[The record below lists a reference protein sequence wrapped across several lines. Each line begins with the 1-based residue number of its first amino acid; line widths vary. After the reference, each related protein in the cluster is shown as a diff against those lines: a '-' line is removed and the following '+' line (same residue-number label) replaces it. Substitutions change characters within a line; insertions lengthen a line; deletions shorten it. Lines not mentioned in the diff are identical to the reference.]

1 MYGEN
6 QPGISSLHINLLL
19 RVICFTTPKVKLTRK
34 VRNNAYGQKGFTS
47 IQIINKFKA
56 SKKKNHDKM
65 IKLLKLIQ
73 KKYDVL
79 WCKLN
84 GLIDSN
90 VFPFSYLSI
99 HVVIFEEKNRIRV
112 ITNTINSSDIWMF
125 MYVLKNLILTYSVGY
140 IDTLI

>member
-1 MYGEN
+1 
-6 QPGISSLHINLLL
+6 
-19 RVICFTTPKVKLTRK
+19 
-34 VRNNAYGQKGFTS
+34 
-47 IQIINKFKA
+47 
-56 SKKKNHDKM
+56 M
-65 IKLLKLIQ
+65 IKWSRCLNGNQIIQ

-90 VFPFSYLSI
+90 VFPFSYPSI

-125 MYVLKNLILTYSVGY
+125 MYVLKNLIFTYSSEGY
-140 IDTLI
+140 IDT

>member
-6 QPGISSLHINLLL
+6 QPRISSLHINLLL
-19 RVICFTTPKVKLTRK
+19 RVICFTSPKKLTRK
-34 VRNNAYGQKGFTS
+34 VRHNAYRQNGFTS
-47 IQIINKFKA
+47 IQIKFKA
-56 SKKKNHDKM
+56 SKKNM
-65 IKLLKLIQ
+65 IKWSRCLNGNQIIQ

-90 VFPFSYLSI
+90 VFPFSYPSI

-125 MYVLKNLILTYSVGY
+125 MYVLKNLIFTYSSEGY
-140 IDTLI
+140 IDT